1 MTKNQKILFI
11 SVLFFLIIIYANTLT
26 VPFYFDDISVIG
38 GKLKI
43 DNFSL
48 KNLYNVSFKGLA
60 KNRPISNLTLALNY
74 NLSEGPPF
82 FHTINIVIHILCF
95 LFVFLF
101 IKELLALPTIPRRYK
116 KNSLNIALVASTL
129 WAVHPIQTQAVT
141 YIVQRMTSL
150 CALFSFM
157 SLYFYLRARKSKSL
171 YFYFLSGFSFLF
183 ALGSKEIA
191 ATLPIF
197 IILLEWI
204 FFRADVKKLLLI
216 ILVAII
222 VFLSIS
228 YFFVGAQLKGT
239 IHSLLQNRY
248 SNRDFLITERLM
260 TQPRVF
266 IHYISLTLFPFYDR
280 YILDYGFNP
289 SRSLISPLSTLFSL
303 IFVLMTIFI
312 GFLYSKKNTI
322 LSFCIF
328 SFWLGH
334 SIEGSIFNLEIAFEH
349 RMYLPSVF
357 LVLLIIAIFVDLSE
371 RVKIR
376 KKHLLIFSGVLIIYL
391 GINTYL
397 RNDLWRDKIKF
408 YNHNIKKSPHDYRP
422 YHNLG
427 TAYGA
432 KGEFSKSLESYFK
445 VLSLKKNINLTYFGI
460 AQAYYSMRDYEK
472 SIPYFLKALEMKLTH
487 IEIYVNLS
495 ASYLKLNQ
503 YEDSIKIAL
512 EGLKKYPKSSRILVK
527 VGSIYFYTVQQLGN
541 QGKELL
547 EKYEIS
553 ESMAFEFLES
563 AYFLGSRE
571 KDIYANLPPAYV
583 IKSEKEASREKQIE
597 LINTAEKILLEGRER
612 YPDDDDLR
620 NNLVGVYII
629 KGKWKDALSI
639 KGLTKEDLN
648 KLSLFLLDAGQFNE
662 ALKVLRVTQS
672 KFGLDQVIEFNQAI
686 CFYYLG
692 NEEDAIKIFKKI
704 FETTSNVAAKF
715 QADYFIKE
723 WRKKRVQK

>member
-11 SVLFFLIIIYANTLT
+11 SVLLFLIIIYANTLK
-26 VPFYFDDISVIG
+26 VPFYFDDLSVIDE
-38 GKLKI
+38 KLKV
-43 DNFSL
+43 DSFSL
-48 KNLYNVSFKGLA
+48 KNFYNVSFKGIA

-74 NLSEGPPF
+74 NLSKDPLF
-82 FHTINIVIHILCF
+82 FHTVNIAIHIFCF

-101 IKELLALPTIPRRYK
+101 FKELLALPTVPQRYK
-116 KNSLNIALVASTL
+116 RNSINIALIASTF

-157 SLYFYLRARKSKSL
+157 CLYFYLRARKSKSF
-171 YFYFLSGFSFLF
+171 YFYILSGFSFLF
-183 ALGSKEIA
+183 ALGSKEISA
-191 ATLPIF
+191 ILPIF
-197 IILLEWI
+197 IILMEWI
-204 FFRADVKKLLLI
+204 FFRTDMKKLLLI
-216 ILVAII
+216 ILITII
-222 VFLSIS
+222 VFLTIS
-228 YFFVGAQLKGT
+228 YLFVGGRLKGT
-239 IHSLLQNRY
+239 IHSLLQNKY
-248 SNRDFLITERLM
+248 SNRDYLITERLM

-289 SRSLISPLSTLFSL
+289 SRSLISPISTLFSL

-312 GFLYSKKNTI
+312 GFLYSKKNSI

-357 LVLLIIAIFVDLSE
+357 LILLTIVIFVDFAE
-371 RVKIR
+371 RIKIR
-376 KKHLLIFSGVLIIYL
+376 KKHLTIFSGVLIIYL

-408 YNHNIKKSPHDYRP
+408 YNLNIKKAPHNYRP

-427 TAYGA
+427 TSYVA
-432 KGEFSKSLESYFK
+432 KGKYSEALESYFK
-445 VLSLKKNINLTYFGI
+445 ALSLKNINLSYYGI
-460 AQAYYSMRDYEK
+460 AQTYYFMEDYEK
-472 SIPYFLKALEMKLTH
+472 SIPFFLKALELKIAYLDV
-487 IEIYVNLS
+487 YVNLS
-495 ASYLKLNQ
+495 GSYLRLNQ
-503 YEDSIKIAL
+503 YEDSIKIAV
-512 EGLKKYPKSSRILVK
+512 EGLKKYPKDARMLVR

-547 EKYEIS
+547 EKYEIT
-553 ESMAFEFLES
+553 ESKAFKFLES
-563 AYFLGSRE
+563 SYFLGN
-571 KDIYANLPPAYV
+571 KDKDLYTNLPPAYV
-583 IKSEKEASREKQIE
+583 KKSEKEASREKRIE
-597 LINTAEKILLEGRER
+597 LINIAEKILLEGLER

-620 NNLVGVYII
+620 NNLVGIYII

-639 KGLTKEDLN
+639 EGLTKEDLN
-648 KLSLFLLDAGQFNE
+648 KLSIFLLNAGQFNE
-662 ALKVLRVTQS
+662 ALKVLKMAQG

-686 CFYYLG
+686 CFHYLG
-692 NEEDAIKIFKKI
+692 NEEDAIKIFQKI
-704 FETTSNVAAKF
+704 FETTSNTATKA

-723 WRKKRVQK
+723 WGKKHVPK